1 MTAVAFAIGLLLGG
15 SAVLYIR
22 RILLDAVSSDTP
34 WITDPG
40 ADY

>member
-1 MTAVAFAIGLLLGG
+1 MTAIAFATGLVLGG
-15 SAVLYIR
+15 SAVLYFR
-22 RILLDAVSSDTP
+22 RILLDAVSSETP